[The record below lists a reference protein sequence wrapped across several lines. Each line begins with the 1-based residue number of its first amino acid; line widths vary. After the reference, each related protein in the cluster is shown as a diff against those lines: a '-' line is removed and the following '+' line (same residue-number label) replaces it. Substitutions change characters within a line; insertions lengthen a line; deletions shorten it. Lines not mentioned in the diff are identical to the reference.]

1 MKNNELIFGIHPV
14 LEAIESGKQIDKLY
28 FQRETKSDGLNLV
41 RKAAL
46 NRGIIFQFV
55 PAEKLNRLT
64 RGQHQGVVAL
74 LCEIDFAELET
85 LIPTVFEQGQTPF
98 IIIADRVTDVRN
110 FGAIC
115 RSALCAGADGIV
127 IPGLGAA
134 QINSD
139 AMKASAGAL
148 NLLPVCKEIN
158 LKESI
163 KYLKNCGLKIVAVTE
178 KATKPYYNADLKGPL
193 ALIMGA
199 EDEGISG
206 EYLKL
211 SDEVITIPMSG
222 KLDSLNVSVAAGIV
236 MFEVRRQRTEEQVR

>member
-1 MKNNELIFGIHPV
+1 MIFGIHPV

-28 FQRETKSDGLNLV
+28 FQRETKSEGLNLV

-64 RGQHQGVVAL
+64 KGQHQGVVAL
-74 LCEIDFAELET
+74 LCEIDYANLET
-85 LIPTVFEQGQTPF
+85 LIPTIFEQGHAPF
-98 IIIADRVTDVRN
+98 MLMADRITDVRN

-115 RSALCAGADGIV
+115 RSALCAGVDGV
-127 IPGLGAA
+127 IIPAHGAA

-148 NLLPVCKEIN
+148 NTLPVCKEPN
-158 LKESI
+158 LKDSL
-163 KYLKNCGLKIVAVTE
+163 KYLKDSGLKIISVTE
-178 KATKPYYNADLKGPL
+178 KADKPFYTADLRGPL
-193 ALIMGA
+193 VLIMGA

-236 MFEVRRQRTEEQVR
+236 MFEVLRQRTAV

>member
-1 MKNNELIFGIHPV
+1 MKNNDLIFGVHPV

-28 FQRETKSDGLNLV
+28 FQRETKSEGLNQV

-46 NRGIIFQFV
+46 NKGIIFQFV

-64 RGQHQGVVAL
+64 KGQHQGVVAL
-74 LCEIDFAELET
+74 LCEIDYASIET
-85 LIPTVFEQGQTPF
+85 LIPSVFEEGQTPF
-98 IIIADRVTDVRN
+98 IIIADRITDVRN

-115 RSALCAGADGIV
+115 RTALCAGVDAIV
-127 IPGLGAA
+127 IPAHGAA
-134 QINSD
+134 AISSD

-148 NLLPVCKEIN
+148 NLLPVCKEVN
-158 LKESI
+158 LKDTL
-163 KYLKNCGLKIVAVTE
+163 KYLKNSGLKIISVTE
-178 KATKPYYNADLKGPL
+178 KGDKPYYEAELHGPIAMIL
-193 ALIMGA
+193 GA
-199 EDEGISG
+199 EDDGVSG

-236 MFEVRRQRTEEQVR
+236 MFEALRQRTTKV

>member
-1 MKNNELIFGIHPV
+1 MKSSDMIFGIHPV

-28 FQRETKSDGLNLV
+28 FQRETKSEGLNLV

-74 LCEIDFAELET
+74 LCEIDYANLET
-85 LIPTVFEQGQTPF
+85 LVPTIFEQGQAPF
-98 IIIADRVTDVRN
+98 LVMADRVTDVRN

-115 RSALCAGADGIV
+115 RSALCAGVDGV
-127 IPGLGAA
+127 IIPAHGAA

-148 NLLPVCKEIN
+148 NTLAVCKEAN
-158 LKESI
+158 LKET
-163 KYLKNCGLKIVAVTE
+163 LKFLRNCGIKVVSVTE
-178 KATKPYYNADLKGPL
+178 KATTPYHEADLSGPL
-193 ALIMGA
+193 VLILGA

-211 SDEVITIPMSG
+211 SDEAITIPMSG

-236 MFEVRRQRTEEQVR
+236 MFEVFRQRTVTK

>member
-1 MKNNELIFGIHPV
+1 MKSNDIIFGIHPV

-28 FQRETKSDGLNLV
+28 FQRETKSEGLNLV

-46 NRGIIFQFV
+46 NKGIIFQFV

-64 RGQHQGVVAL
+64 KGQHQGVVAL
-74 LCEIDFAELET
+74 ICEIDYVNLET
-85 LIPTVFEQGQTPF
+85 LIPTVFEQGNAPF
-98 IIIADRVTDVRN
+98 MVIADRITDVRN

-115 RSALCAGADGIV
+115 RTALCAGADGII
-127 IPGLGAA
+127 IPAHGAA
-134 QINSD
+134 QISSD

-148 NLLPVCKEIN
+148 NMLPVCKEAN
-158 LKESI
+158 LKDSI
-163 KYLKNCGLKIVAVTE
+163 KYLKDSGLKIVSVTE
-178 KATKPYYNADLKGPL
+178 KGNKPYYEADLLGPL
-193 ALIMGA
+193 VLIMGA
-199 EDEGISG
+199 EDEGVSG

-236 MFEVRRQRTEEQVR
+236 MFEVMRQRTAAK

>member
-1 MKNNELIFGIHPV
+1 MKNNDLIFGIHPV

-28 FQRETKSDGLNLV
+28 FQRETRSEGLNLV

-46 NRGIIFQFV
+46 SRGIIFQFV

-64 RGQHQGVVAL
+64 KGQHQGVVAL
-74 LCEIDFAELET
+74 LCEIDYADLET
-85 LIPTVFEQGQTPF
+85 LIPTVFEQGQAPF
-98 IIIADRVTDVRN
+98 MVIADRITDVRN

-115 RSALCAGADGIV
+115 RTALCAGADGII
-127 IPGLGAA
+127 IPAYGSA

-148 NLLPVCKEIN
+148 NILPVCKEAN
-158 LKESI
+158 LKDSI
-163 KYLKNCGLKIVAVTE
+163 RYLKNSGIKIVSVTE
-178 KATKPYYNADLKGPL
+178 KADKPYYTADLKGPI

-211 SDEVITIPMSG
+211 SDEIITIPMSG

-236 MFEVRRQRTEEQVR
+236 MFEVLHQRTLAES